1 MKKRIIFIGTVN
13 FSQTILDSLIAN
25 GGFVIGVITSE
36 DKKINSD
43 YCDLSVLC
51 DEHSIDCIKIGD
63 INSTDSKN
71 WIRARSPDIIFCFGW
86 SRLLK
91 KEILQIPPMGV
102 VGFHPANLPMNR
114 GRHPLIWALALGL
127 EATAS
132 TFFLMDS
139 YADNGEII
147 SQVKVE
153 IKYED
158 DAASLYA
165 KVAKIAIIQV
175 KEILAMLETG
185 NLNKERQDSSI
196 SNIWRKRTQK
206 DGKIDWRMS
215 SRSIYNLVRALTKP
229 YVGAHFSF
237 LGTDYKVWK
246 CKEYGNEEHS
256 NLEPG
261 KLLHAK
267 DGRLVVKC
275 GHGAIELVE
284 TEPHF
289 SHTEA
294 EYL

>member
-13 FSQTILDSLIAN
+13 FSQTILESLIAN
-25 GGFVIGVITSE
+25 GGFVVGVITAE

-43 YCDLSVLC
+43 YFDLSVLC
-51 DEHSIDCIKIGD
+51 KENSIDCIKVVD
-63 INSTDSKN
+63 INSADSKN
-71 WIRARSPDIIFCFGW
+71 WIRARNPDIIFCFGW

-91 KEILQIPPMGV
+91 EEILQIPPLGV
-102 VGFHPANLPMNR
+102 VGFHPASLPRNR

-127 EATAS
+127 ESTAS
-132 TFFLMDS
+132 TFFQMDAN
-139 YADNGEII
+139 ADSGEII

-165 KVAKIAIIQV
+165 KVEKVAIIQV
-175 KEILAMLETG
+175 KEILTMLKTG
-185 NLNKERQDSSI
+185 NLTKVKQDSEI
-196 SNIWRKRTQK
+196 SNIWRKRTQE

-246 CKEYGNEEHS
+246 CKEYGKEEHS

-261 KLLHAK
+261 KILHAK
-267 DGRLVVKC
+267 DGRFVVKC

>member
-1 MKKRIIFIGTVN
+1 MKKKIIFIGTVN
-13 FSQTILDSLIAN
+13 FSQIILDSLIAN
-25 GGFVIGVITSE
+25 GGFVVGVITSE

-51 DEHSIDCIKIGD
+51 KKSSIDCIKVSD
-63 INSTDSKN
+63 INSSDSKN
-71 WIRARSPDIIFCFGW
+71 WIRARNPDIIFCFGW

-91 KEILQIPPMGV
+91 EEILQIPPMGV
-102 VGFHPANLPMNR
+102 VGFHPASLPRNR

-127 EATAS
+127 ESTAS
-132 TFFLMDS
+132 TFFQMDAN
-139 YADNGEII
+139 ADSGEII

-165 KVAKIAIIQV
+165 KVAKVARIQV

-185 NLNKERQDSSI
+185 NLMKVKQDAEI
-196 SNIWRKRTQK
+196 SNTWRKRTQE
-206 DGKIDWRMS
+206 DGEIDWRMS

-229 YVGAHFSF
+229 YLGAHFSF
-237 LGTDYKVWK
+237 LDFEYKLWK
-246 CKEYGNEEHS
+246 CKEYAGEVHS
-256 NLEPG
+256 NIEPG
-261 KLLHAK
+261 KLLHAV
-267 DGRLVVKC
+267 DGRVVVKC
-275 GHGAIELVE
+275 GHGAIELIK

-289 SHTEA
+289 THTEA